1 MNSIKESSKWRITSA
16 SLALTAFVLLC
27 SGSIKPLQLIS
38 IASALPFLLIMA
50 MICISLVL
58 EFRKNDT

>member
-1 MNSIKESSKWRITSA
+1 MGGGIE
-16 SLALTAFVLLC
+16 ALTAFVLLC